1 MQIYAGSF
9 LNSVKRILVTIS
21 KLTAI
26 LRRNHILVQACSM
39 QSYCNARSCELHR
52 SMTETQDLVSFPW
65 FLSRFLLV
73 SISWLLLRIWCCPFS
88 LHVPTIS
95 TFFAWWRCL
104 FFPFRPLIFYPLW
117 QIYLLYSPQPFMH
130 ECVHHVIIIFFVFQ
144 LSIEKGD
151 VECWN

>member
-1 MQIYAGSF
+1 M
-9 LNSVKRILVTIS
+9 VTIS

-104 FFPFRPLIFYPLW
+104 FFSISAPHFLPSVANISLIFSSAFYAWMCPPC
-117 QIYLLYSPQPFMH
+117 Y
-130 ECVHHVIIIFFVFQ
+130 HHFFRFPTFHREGGRRMLELNRRNLV
-144 LSIEKGD
+144 
-151 VECWN
+151 